1 MKIESPALYPNGI
14 IEIFKVHK
22 TYDLFIKDC
31 AKRGEVKC
39 ELVINANN

>member
-1 MKIESPALYPNGI
+1 MKIESPDLYPNGI

-22 TYDLFIKDC
+22 IYDLFIKDC